1 MTGKAADLP
10 FWRTKSLTEMDAA
23 EWESLCDGCGQCCLH
38 KLQDVDTDEIAL
50 TDVACRLLDLESCR
64 CGDYPNRSVQVPDC
78 VQLTPGN
85 AGALAW
91 MPTSCAYRRLA
102 NGQTLDWWHP
112 LVSGDPETVHAAGI
126 SVRGQA
132 VGEDE
137 IDDIE
142 DHVVGWLNERLK
154 QGLAP
159 LGGGKRKRKGR
170 GE

>member
-1 MTGKAADLP
+1 M
-10 FWRTKSLTEMDAA
+10 
-23 EWESLCDGCGQCCLH
+23 
-38 KLQDVDTDEIAL
+38 
-50 TDVACRLLDLESCR
+50 
-64 CGDYPNRSVQVPDC
+64 QVPDC

-159 LGGGKRKRKGR
+159 LGSGKKRRRKKP